1 MGKEKTKEDY
11 EKLGREMEN
20 IMLLGYSNTKRVIWV
35 IFLKGIVYGVG
46 LFIGGTIVVALV
58 LWILGF
64 FDDVPLIG
72 PIVQKI
78 VDTTVT
84 VKP

>member
-1 MGKEKTKEDY
+1 MGKVKTKEDY
-11 EKLGREMEN
+11 EKLGREFEN

-46 LFIGGTIVVALV
+46 LFIGGTIVVAIV
-58 LWILGF
+58 FWILGF

-72 PIVQKI
+72 PFVQKI
-78 VDTTVT
+78 IDGLNTAH
-84 VKP
+84 